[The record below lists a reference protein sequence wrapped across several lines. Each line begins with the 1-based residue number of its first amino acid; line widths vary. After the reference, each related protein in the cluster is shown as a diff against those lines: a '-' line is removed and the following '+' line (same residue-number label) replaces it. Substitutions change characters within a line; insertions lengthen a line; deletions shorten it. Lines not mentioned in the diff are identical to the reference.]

1 MAGIIKTFTYGRVI
15 IAITRDD
22 QFHLQTTIH
31 RSDKLAGD
39 HEWTNGPFEEDDLPD
54 LVVAIGAAYKYV
66 RRDDGTM
73 QLPRARGMR
82 QQNKPTS
89 RAEQF
94 PAQNGHKRAATT
106 QEALS
111 LRRIP

>member
-1 MAGIIKTFTYGRVI
+1 MAALIKTITFGRVV

-22 QFHLQTTIH
+22 HFLLETTIH

-39 HEWTNGPFEEDDLPD
+39 HEWTNGPFEEEDLPD

-66 RRDDGTM
+66 RRDDM
-73 QLPRARGMR
+73 VQLPRTSSTRQHARPA
-82 QQNKPTS
+82 K
-89 RAEQF
+89 RAVPF
-94 PAQNGHKRAATT
+94 PARNERRRSATPY
-106 QEALS
+106 EALS